1 MKKLKKN
8 YAILKYKVV
17 LFFVLSFLSKPLFSN
32 EILFD
37 IQGNDFTDTEA
48 ILSILN
54 QIPDTSNK
62 ESTNDIIRVLN
73 DSDLFSDVQVKLLE
87 NKYLI
92 IVKEYPNIDKLDF
105 KNNERLKDEDLQL
118 IASQINLTKF
128 NKSSINLFIKE
139 LKNTY
144 QSFGYNNVQIDY
156 SEKKYPKTNTVD
168 LNFDI
173 NEGKITKINKI
184 IINSN
189 NFILDED
196 IRAIIKSKTKTIT
209 NIFANNNFKPNVVEK
224 DKYLIINYF
233 KEFGYIDVNVE
244 TKIEYLKTDK
254 VNIYF
259 YIEEG
264 DEYAFSSINI
274 EDNKNI
280 LDDKTLNK
288 ISEKIKLFL
297 SNEEIYSIKKV
308 NNIEKDVSAIV
319 LDSGIDFFQIQTLE
333 KRENNNKVNVL
344 FQIFPIIPK
353 YTNQIN
359 IVGNSRTFDHV
370 IRRELEIVEGDAIY
384 DSQIETIRDKLIS
397 LNLFESVNL
406 KKEEIDDNTINLII
420 EVAEKQTGTFNA
432 GVSLGT
438 IDGFAIVTGLRE
450 KNFYGTGRS
459 LDILVN
465 TSDDKNQFKLI
476 TTDRLS
482 YENDADISY
491 SINYKQEDFS
501 NASSYKLDTFSSGI
515 GIGYIINDNLYHN
528 IDFEY
533 ALKDYKI
540 TNSSTVSSTILNSSG
555 SNVSF
560 LIKNNLRYSTLNRG
574 FIPKTGNYINFKNTI
589 ETPTSSN
596 NGFVK
601 NLVTV
606 KKYFSSNNSIYGIN
620 GKIGNILSLNNK
632 DILTDDKFS
641 LGGRSLRGFD
651 IYGVGPRN
659 SRTSY
664 IGGNNLA
671 VLKLDYSYEI
681 TRQSNFPFYLN
692 IFNDYGLI
700 WDNKTTPT
708 QSDNSIRSSVGFGIK
723 YYSPVGPIGF
733 TWAFP
738 IMDEE
743 YDIKRMFLFSVG
755 NLDWSLFI
763 L

>member
-8 YAILKYKVV
+8 FTILNYKLIV
-17 LFFVLSFLSKPLFSN
+17 FFVLTCLTKPLFSN

-37 IQGNDFTDTEA
+37 IQGNEFTDTDV
-48 ILSILN
+48 ILSILKE
-54 QIPDTSNK
+54 IPDTSNK

-73 DSDLFSDVQVKLLE
+73 ESDLFSDVQVKLLD

-92 IVKEYPNIDKLDF
+92 IVKEYPNIDKLYF
-105 KNNERLKDEDLQL
+105 KNNERLKDEDLQI
-118 IASQINLTKF
+118 IASQINFTKS

-144 QSFGYNNVQIDY
+144 ATFGYNNVKIDY
-156 SEKKYPKTNTVD
+156 SEKKYPQTNTVD
-168 LNFDI
+168 LNFEI
-173 NEGKITKINKI
+173 NEDKITKINKI

-189 NFILDED
+189 NLILEED
-196 IRAIIKSKTKTIT
+196 IRSIIKSKTKTFS
-209 NIFANNNFKPNVVEK
+209 NIFANNNYKPNVVER

-233 KEFGYIDVNVE
+233 KEYGYLDVKVE
-244 TKIEYLKTDK
+244 NKIEYLETNK

-264 DEYAFSSINI
+264 EEYSFSLINI
-274 EDNKNI
+274 DDNKNI
-280 LDDKTLNK
+280 LDDKTLNLVN
-288 ISEKIKLFL
+288 EKIKLFL
-297 SNEEIYSIKKV
+297 NNEEIFSIKKV
-308 NNIEKDVSAIV
+308 NNLKKNISSII
-319 LDSGIDFFQIQTLE
+319 LDSGIDYFEIQTYE
-333 KRENNNKVNVL
+333 KKDNNNEVNVL
-344 FQIFPIIPK
+344 FQILPIIPT

-384 DSQIETIRDKLIS
+384 DSQIDIIRDKLIS
-397 LNLFESVNL
+397 LNLFKSVNL
-406 KKEEIDDNTINLII
+406 IKEEIDDNKINLII
-420 EVAEKQTGTFNA
+420 EVEEKQTGVFNA
-432 GVSLGT
+432 GVSVGT
-438 IDGFAIVTGLRE
+438 LDGFAIVTGLRE
-450 KNFYGTGRS
+450 RNFYGTGRS
-459 LDILVN
+459 VDILVN
-465 TSDDKNQFKLI
+465 TSDDKNQFKFI

-491 SINYKQEDFS
+491 SVNYKQEDFS
-501 NASSYKLDTFSSGI
+501 KASSYKLDTLSSGI
-515 GIGYIINDNLYHN
+515 GIGYELSKNLYHN

-533 ALKDYKI
+533 ALKDYI
-540 TNSSTVSSTILNSSG
+540 ISNSSTVSNTILNSSG
-555 SNVSF
+555 SNVS
-560 LIKNNLRYSTLNRG
+560 LLLKNNLKYSTLNRG
-574 FIPKTGNYINFKNTI
+574 FLSKTGNYINFNNII

-596 NGFVK
+596 NGYIK

-606 KKYFSSNNSIYGIN
+606 KKYFSSNNSIYGIQ
-620 GKIGNILSLNNK
+620 GKIGNIFSLNNN

-651 IYGVGPRN
+651 VYGAGPRN

-681 TRQSNFPFYLN
+681 TRQSDFPFLLN
-692 IFNDYGLI
+692 IFNDYGLV
-700 WDNKTTPT
+700 WENKTTPT
-708 QSDNSIRSSVGFGIK
+708 HSDNKIRSSVGFGIR

-733 TWAFP
+733 TWGFP

-755 NLDWSLFI
+755 NLD
-763 L
+763 

>member
-1 MKKLKKN
+1 MKKLRQN
-8 YAILKYKVV
+8 YAILKYKIII
-17 LFFVLSFLSKPLFSN
+17 LFIFSFFLTKPSISN

-48 ILSILN
+48 ILSILKE
-54 QIPDTSNK
+54 IPDTSNK
-62 ESTNDIIRVLN
+62 ESSNDIIRVLN
-73 DSDLFSDVQVKLLE
+73 DSDLFSDVQVKLID

-105 KNNERLKDEDLQL
+105 KNNHRIKDEDLQL
-118 IASQINLTKF
+118 IASQINFTKS

-139 LKNTY
+139 LINVY
-144 QSFGYNNVQIDY
+144 ESFGFNNVRIDY
-156 SEKKYPKTNTVD
+156 SEKIYPETNTVD
-168 LNFDI
+168 LNFVI

-184 IINSN
+184 FINSN
-189 NFILDED
+189 DYIFDED

-209 NIFANNNFKPNVVEK
+209 NIFANNNYKPNVVER
-224 DKYLIINYF
+224 DKYLISNYF
-233 KEFGYIDVNVE
+233 KEYGYIDVKVE
-244 TKIEYLKTDK
+244 TKIEYLKNNK

-259 YIEEG
+259 VIQEG
-264 DEYAFSSINI
+264 DEYSFSLINI
-274 EDNKNI
+274 DDNNNI
-280 LDDKTLNK
+280 LDNKTLNNLK
-288 ISEKIKLFL
+288 EEIKLFL
-297 SNEEIYSIKKV
+297 NNEKKFSISKI
-308 NNIEKDVSAIV
+308 NNLEKNLSSIV
-319 LDSGIDFFQIQTLE
+319 LDSGINYFEIQTYE
-333 KRENNNKVNVL
+333 KKENNNKVNVL
-344 FQIFPIIPK
+344 FQILPIIPK

-384 DSQIETIRDKLIS
+384 DSQIQIIRDKLIS

-406 KKEEIDDNTINLII
+406 KKEEIDDNKINLII
-420 EVAEKQTGTFNA
+420 EIEEKQTGTFNA
-432 GVSLGT
+432 GVSVGT
-438 IDGFAIVTGLRE
+438 LEGFALVTGLKER
-450 KNFYGTGRS
+450 NFYGTGRS
-459 LDILVN
+459 LDLLVN
-465 TSDDKNQFKLI
+465 TSNDKNQFKLI

-501 NASSYKLDTFSSGI
+501 KASSYNLDTFTSGI
-515 GIGYIINDNLYHN
+515 GIGYGINNNLYHN

-555 SNVSF
+555 SNISYLF
-560 LIKNNLRYSTLNRG
+560 KNNLRYSTLNRG
-574 FIPKTGNYINFKNTI
+574 FIPKTGNYINFNNTI

-596 NGFVK
+596 NGFVR
-601 NLVTV
+601 NLVTL
-606 KKYFSSNNSIYGIN
+606 KKYFSGNNSIYAIH
-620 GKIGNILSLNNK
+620 GKIGSIFSLNNN
-632 DILTDDKFS
+632 DILTDDKFN

-651 IYGVGPRN
+651 IYGAGPRN

-681 TRQSNFPFYLN
+681 TRKSDFPFYLN
-692 IFNDYGLI
+692 VFNDYGLI
-700 WDNKTTPT
+700 WENKTAPT
-708 QSDNSIRSSVGFGIK
+708 QSDNNIRSSVGFGIK

-733 TWAFP
+733 TWGFP

-755 NLDWSLFI
+755 NLD
-763 L
+763 

>member
-8 YAILKYKVV
+8 CTILKYKLI
-17 LFFVLSFLSKPLFSN
+17 LFFVITFLTKPLFSN

-37 IQGNDFTDTEA
+37 IQGNDFTDTNA

-54 QIPDTSNK
+54 KIPDTSNK

-73 DSDLFSDVQVKLLE
+73 ESNLFSDVQVKLLE

-92 IVKEYPNIDKLDF
+92 IVKEYPNIDKLYF

-118 IASQINLTKF
+118 IASQINFTKS
-128 NKSSINLFIKE
+128 NKSSISLFIKE

-144 QSFGYNNVQIDY
+144 ETFGYNNVQIDY
-156 SEKKYPKTNTVD
+156 SETKYPQTNTAD
-168 LNFDI
+168 LNFEI

-189 NFILDED
+189 NIILDEE
-196 IRAIIKSKTKTIT
+196 IRAIIKSKTKTIK
-209 NIFANNNFKPNVVEK
+209 NIFANNNYKPNIVER
-224 DKYLIINYF
+224 DKYLIANYF
-233 KEFGYIDVNVE
+233 KEYGYIDVQVE
-244 TKIEYLKTDK
+244 TKIEYLETNR

-264 DEYAFSSINI
+264 EEYSISLINI
-274 EDNKNI
+274 DDNKKI
-280 LDDKTLNK
+280 LDNNTLNLVN
-288 ISEKIKLFL
+288 EKINLFL
-297 SNEEIYSIKKV
+297 NNEETFSIKKV
-308 NNIEKDVSAIV
+308 NNLEKDIASIV
-319 LDSGIDFFQIQTLE
+319 LNSGIDFFEIQTFE
-333 KRENNNKVNVL
+333 KKQNNNEVNVL
-344 FQIFPIIPK
+344 FQILPITPT

-384 DSQIETIRDKLIS
+384 ESQIDTIRDKLIS
-397 LNLFESVNL
+397 LNLFKSVNL
-406 KKEEIDDNTINLII
+406 IKEEIDDNKINLII
-420 EVAEKQTGTFNA
+420 EVEEKQTGTFNA
-432 GVSLGT
+432 GVSVGT
-438 IDGFAIVTGLRE
+438 LDGFAVVTGLRE
-450 KNFYGTGRS
+450 RNFYGTGRS

-465 TSDDKNQFKLI
+465 TSDNKNQFKLI

-491 SINYKQEDFS
+491 SINYKQEDYS
-501 NASSYKLDTFSSGI
+501 NASSYKVDTLSSGI
-515 GIGYIINDNLYHN
+515 GIGYELNNNLYHN

-533 ALKDYKI
+533 SLKDYRI
-540 TNSSTVSSTILNSSG
+540 TNSSTVSNTILNSSG

-560 LIKNNLRYSTLNRG
+560 LFKNNLKYSTLNRG
-574 FIPKTGNYINFKNTI
+574 FLSKTGNYINFNNII

-596 NGFVK
+596 NGYIK

-606 KKYFSSNNSIYGIN
+606 KKYFSSNNSIYGIH
-620 GKIGNILSLNNK
+620 GKIGNIFSLNNN
-632 DILTDDKFS
+632 DILSDDKFS

-651 IYGVGPRN
+651 VYGAGPRN

-664 IGGNNLA
+664 VGGNNLA

-681 TRQSNFPFYLN
+681 TRQSDFPFLLN

-700 WDNKTTPT
+700 WENKTTPT
-708 QSDNSIRSSVGFGIK
+708 QSDNNIRSSIGFGIR
-723 YYSPVGPIGF
+723 YYSPVGPIGL
-733 TWAFP
+733 TWGFP

-755 NLDWSLFI
+755 NLD
-763 L
+763 

>member
-8 YAILKYKVV
+8 CSILRYKLILV
-17 LFFVLSFLSKPLFSN
+17 LVFSFFSKPLISN
-32 EILFD
+32 EISFD
-37 IQGNDFTDTEA
+37 IQGNDFTDTEV

-54 QIPDTSNK
+54 EIPDTPNK

-73 DSDLFSDVQVKLLE
+73 ESNLFSDVQVKLLE

-92 IVKEYPNIDKLDF
+92 IVKEYPNIDRLFF
-105 KNNERLKDEDLQL
+105 KNNERLKDEDLEL
-118 IASQINLTKF
+118 IASQLNFTKS

-139 LKNTY
+139 IKKTY
-144 QSFGYNNVQIDY
+144 QSFGFNNIQIDY
-156 SEKKYPKTNTVD
+156 SETKYPETNTVD
-168 LNFDI
+168 LNFEI

-189 NFILDED
+189 SFILEED
-196 IRAIIKSKTKTIT
+196 IRAIIKSKTKTIK
-209 NIFANNNFKPNVVEK
+209 NIFANNNYKPNVVER
-224 DKYLIINYF
+224 DIYLISNYF
-233 KEFGYIDVNVE
+233 KEYGYIDVKVD
-244 TKIEYLKTDK
+244 TKIEYLKTNK

-259 YIEEG
+259 NIEEG
-264 DEYAFSSINI
+264 EEYSFSTINI
-274 EDNKNI
+274 DDNKSI
-280 LDDKTLNK
+280 LDSNTLIKVN
-288 ISEKIKLFL
+288 EKIKLFL
-297 SNEEIYSIKKV
+297 NDENIYSISKV
-308 NNIEKDVSAIV
+308 NNLEKSVSSIV
-319 LDSGIDFFQIQTLE
+319 LDSGIDFFEIQTYE
-333 KRENNNKVNVL
+333 RKVNKNQVNVL
-344 FQIFPIIPK
+344 FQILPIIPK

-370 IRRELEIVEGDAIY
+370 IRRELDIVEGDAIY
-384 DSQIETIRDKLIS
+384 ESQIENIRDKLIS

-406 KKEEIDDNTINLII
+406 KKDEIDDNKINLII
-420 EVAEKQTGTFNA
+420 EVEEKQTGTFNA

-438 IDGFAIVTGLRE
+438 LDGFAIVTGLRE
-450 KNFYGTGRS
+450 RNFYGTGRS
-459 LDILVN
+459 LDVLVN
-465 TSDDKNQFKLI
+465 TSNDKNQFKLI

-501 NASSYKLDTFSSGI
+501 TASSYTLDTFSSGF
-515 GIGYIINDNLYHN
+515 GIGYQISDNLFHN

-555 SNVSF
+555 SNISY

-574 FIPKTGNYINFKNTI
+574 FLSKTGNYINYNNII

-601 NLVTV
+601 NLITV
-606 KKYFSSNNSIYGIN
+606 KKYFSGNNSIYGIH
-620 GKIGNILSLNNK
+620 GKLGNIFSLNNN

-651 IYGVGPRN
+651 IYGAGPRN

-671 VLKLDYSYEI
+671 ILKLDYSYEI
-681 TRQSNFPFYLN
+681 TRQSDFPLYLN

-700 WDNKTTPT
+700 WENKTTPT
-708 QSDNSIRSSVGFGIK
+708 QSDNNIRSSVGLGIK
-723 YYSPVGPIGF
+723 YYSPVGPIGLS
-733 TWAFP
+733 WGFP

-755 NLDWSLFI
+755 NLD
-763 L
+763 

>member
-8 YAILKYKVV
+8 CSILRYKLILV
-17 LFFVLSFLSKPLFSN
+17 LVFSFLSKPLISN
-32 EILFD
+32 EISFD
-37 IQGNDFTDTEA
+37 IQGNDFTDTEV

-54 QIPDTSNK
+54 EIPDTPNK

-73 DSDLFSDVQVKLLE
+73 ESNLFSDVQVKLLE

-92 IVKEYPNIDKLDF
+92 IVKEYPNIDRLFF
-105 KNNERLKDEDLQL
+105 KNNERLKDEDLEL
-118 IASQINLTKF
+118 IASQLNFTKS

-139 LKNTY
+139 IKKTY
-144 QSFGYNNVQIDY
+144 QSFGFNNIQIDY
-156 SEKKYPKTNTVD
+156 SETKYPETNTVD
-168 LNFDI
+168 LNFEI

-189 NFILDED
+189 SFILEED
-196 IRAIIKSKTKTIT
+196 IRAIIKSKTKTIK
-209 NIFANNNFKPNVVEK
+209 NIFANNNYKPNVVER
-224 DKYLIINYF
+224 DIYLISNYF
-233 KEFGYIDVNVE
+233 KEYGYIDVKVD
-244 TKIEYLKTDK
+244 TKIEYLKTNK

-259 YIEEG
+259 NIEEG
-264 DEYAFSSINI
+264 EEYSFSTINI
-274 EDNKNI
+274 DDNKSI
-280 LDDKTLNK
+280 LDSNTLIKVN
-288 ISEKIKLFL
+288 EKIKLFL
-297 SNEEIYSIKKV
+297 NDENIYSISKV
-308 NNIEKDVSAIV
+308 NNLEKSVSSIV
-319 LDSGIDFFQIQTLE
+319 LDSGIDFFEIQTYE
-333 KRENNNKVNVL
+333 RKVNKNQVNVL
-344 FQIFPIIPK
+344 FQILPIIPK

-370 IRRELEIVEGDAIY
+370 IRRELDIVEGDAIY
-384 DSQIETIRDKLIS
+384 ESQIENIRDKLIS

-406 KKEEIDDNTINLII
+406 KKDEIDDNKINLII
-420 EVAEKQTGTFNA
+420 EVEEKQTGTFNA

-438 IDGFAIVTGLRE
+438 LDGFAIVTGLRE
-450 KNFYGTGRS
+450 RNFYGTGRS
-459 LDILVN
+459 LDVLVN
-465 TSDDKNQFKLI
+465 TSNDKNQFKLI

-501 NASSYKLDTFSSGI
+501 TASSYTLDTFSSGF
-515 GIGYIINDNLYHN
+515 GIGYQISDNLFHN

-555 SNVSF
+555 SNISY

-574 FIPKTGNYINFKNTI
+574 FLSKTGNYINYNNII

-601 NLVTV
+601 NLITV
-606 KKYFSSNNSIYGIN
+606 KKYFSGNNSIYGIH
-620 GKIGNILSLNNK
+620 GKLGNIFSLNNN

-651 IYGVGPRN
+651 IYGAGPRN

-671 VLKLDYSYEI
+671 ILKLDYSYEI
-681 TRQSNFPFYLN
+681 TRQSDFPLYLN

-700 WDNKTTPT
+700 WENKTTPT
-708 QSDNSIRSSVGFGIK
+708 QSDNNIRSSVGLGIK
-723 YYSPVGPIGF
+723 YYSPVGPIGLS
-733 TWAFP
+733 WGFP

-755 NLDWSLFI
+755 NLD
-763 L
+763 